1 MMIRPTKHAHPD
13 KTVVAV
19 AVVLLAKLRRQR
31 LAEFDE
37 LRTYLRK
44 NRKGTDA
51 LFLPALN
58 LLFLLGLVEYRLK
71 TDAFEY
77 VGA

>member
-1 MMIRPTKHAHPD
+1 MLKPSKHAHPD

-19 AVVLLAKLRRQR
+19 ATLLLHRLKTQRVENFDNLRQY
-31 LAEFDE
+31 LAGV
-37 LRTYLRK
+37 RAGV
-44 NRKGTDA
+44 GT

-58 LLFLLGLVEYRLK
+58 LLFVLGLVEYRPK

-77 VGA
+77 TG

>member
-1 MMIRPTKHAHPD
+1 MLKPSKHAHPD

-19 AVVLLAKLRRQR
+19 ATLLLHRLKARRVESFDDLRQ
-31 LAEFDE
+31 
-37 LRTYLRK
+37 YLGSARA
-44 NRKGTDA
+44 GVGS

-58 LLFLLGLVEYRLK
+58 LLFVLGLVEYRLK

-77 VGA
+77 IGR